1 MTTITFIVGIERFNA
16 AVWTDVEQALSKAGL
31 RVELRRYH
39 DAHVDEGSEA
49 LGCGL
54 HQSHQFTFT
63 SRLARSASRD
73 FVREG
78 RFRLREHA

>member
-39 DAHVDEGSEA
+39 DALVDEGSEQGA
-49 LGCGL
+49 LRHIFFL
-54 HQSHQFTFT
+54 
-63 SRLARSASRD
+63 
-73 FVREG
+73 
-78 RFRLREHA
+78 